1 MVIDTSA
8 LVAMLNDE
16 PEAQRFE
23 IAVAADHVWLMSTAS
38 YPEMATVIETRF
50 GEPGDVNPRSAA
62 SLSSIRVTI
71 SHVSIFA
78 RFSPAEPAMSA
89 LLDGVLDAHGG
100 LQRWRA
106 AETVHGRVRT
116 GGLLLRTRVP
126 GNRFADY
133 RITVHVQ
140 QARTVLDPFPR
151 DGYRGVFESGQV
163 RIESHDGAVISS
175 RAHPRAA
182 FFGRSGLRR
191 NIRWDPLDSVYFA
204 GYAMWNYLTTPYLLT
219 REGVAV
225 EEGAPWQ
232 QEGETWRRLIVSFP
246 PDIDTH
252 SPRQTFT
259 SMPAVSCAATTTS
272 RRSLATGHGQLI
284 IAPTPWMSTGLYSRL
299 AGGSTRSAR
308 ESLTA
313 LPNSG
318 IDPADRHPGRDR
330 LGFAGSRRTSRL
342 LKPLALCLSHH
353 RGWRGEESGD
363 GWHRGIAGGYAVRAV
378 SVAAVGGSRRHGRRL

>member
-1 MVIDTSA
+1 M
-8 LVAMLNDE
+8 
-16 PEAQRFE
+16 
-23 IAVAADHVWLMSTAS
+23 
-38 YPEMATVIETRF
+38 
-50 GEPGDVNPRSAA
+50 NPRSAA

-116 GGLLLRTRVP
+116 GGLLLRTGCRATASRTTASRCMSNRPGRSWIRSRVT
-126 GNRFADY
+126 GTA
-133 RITVHVQ
+133 
-140 QARTVLDPFPR
+140 
-151 DGYRGVFESGQV
+151 ESSSGQV

-225 EEGAPWQ
+225 EEERP
-232 QEGETWRRLIVSFP
+232 
-246 PDIDTH
+246 
-252 SPRQTFT
+252 
-259 SMPAVSCAATTTS
+259 
-272 RRSLATGHGQLI
+272 
-284 IAPTPWMSTGLYSRL
+284 
-299 AGGSTRSAR
+299 
-308 ESLTA
+308 
-313 LPNSG
+313 
-318 IDPADRHPGRDR
+318 
-330 LGFAGSRRTSRL
+330 GSRRAR
-342 LKPLALCLSHH
+342 P
-353 RGWRGEESGD
+353 
-363 GWHRGIAGGYAVRAV
+363 GGA
-378 SVAAVGGSRRHGRRL
+378 

>member
-232 QEGETWRRLIVSFP
+232 QEGETWRRLIVSFRRISTP
-246 PDIDTH
+246 TRLARP
-252 SPRQTFT
+252 FT

-308 ESLTA
+308 
-313 LPNSG
+313 
-318 IDPADRHPGRDR
+318 
-330 LGFAGSRRTSRL
+330 
-342 LKPLALCLSHH
+342 
-353 RGWRGEESGD
+353 
-363 GWHRGIAGGYAVRAV
+363 GIAHCPSQLWYR
-378 SVAAVGGSRRHGRRL
+378 SC